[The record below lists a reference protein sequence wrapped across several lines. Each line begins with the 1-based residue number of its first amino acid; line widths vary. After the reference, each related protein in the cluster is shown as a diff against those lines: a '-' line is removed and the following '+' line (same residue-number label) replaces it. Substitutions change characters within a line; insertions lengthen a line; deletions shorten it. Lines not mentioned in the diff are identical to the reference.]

1 MEKKQNMTGKQAY
14 EKLSALCARSEH
26 CQQELLDKMA
36 QWGVAA
42 DEQAAVM
49 ARLVSERYVDDERFC
64 RAFILDKIRYSKW
77 GRRKIEQSLWMKHID
92 ESISRPML
100 DDIED
105 EEYISVLKPMIRQK
119 QRSTTGR
126 NDYERYMKV
135 IKWAMGRGYTM
146 DIIRQCMD
154 IRDEDELLD

>member
-1 MEKKQNMTGKQAY
+1 MTGKQAY

>member
-49 ARLVSERYVDDERFC
+49 ARLVSERYVDDKRFC